1 LKLEQQNSLP
11 KLLGYLGLIPFLC
24 SALLIWIPQFHH
36 IAVQCLTIYA
46 TVILTF
52 IGGVHWGIA
61 LQQSQN
67 TDNTDSRFIFSVIP
81 SLVAWLAVVF
91 IKPYALI
98 ILVLCFIAFR
108 LVEKRLY
115 EQSIPLWYAQLR
127 DQLTVIA
134 TLAILV
140 GWVGTR

>member
-1 LKLEQQNSLP
+1 MQLENENALA

-24 SALLIWIPQFHH
+24 SSLLIWIPKFHQ
-36 IAVQCLTIYA
+36 IAVHSLTIYA

-61 LQQSQN
+61 LQQTQSA
-67 TDNTDSRFIFSVIP
+67 DNTNNRFIFSVIP
-81 SLVAWLAVVF
+81 SLVAWIAVVF

-98 ILVLCFIAFR
+98 ILIGCFIVFR
-108 LVEKRLY
+108 LIEKRLY
-115 EQSIPLWYAQLR
+115 QQLIPVWYAQLR

-134 TLAILV
+134 TLSILV
-140 GWVGTR
+140 GWVGTL